1 MGDAVTD
8 GLVPEGDGH
17 TPLDPADL
25 AGLIPTWIATRGD
38 LNEAETRNI
47 AAALRRRPPT
57 LHELL
62 DDLYL
67 RGLHRAMFGEVW
79 RWAGTYRR
87 TETTIGIDPAGIS
100 DAARRLVADAR
111 AWVDADTYPADEAA
125 VRFHHRLVE
134 IHPFPKGNGRH
145 GRAATDYFTRA
156 LSEPPFTWGK
166 ALGLSTTDLRRT
178 YRDALVAA
186 DMGNH
191 DPLLAFVRS

>member
-1 MGDAVTD
+1 MTD
-8 GLVPEGDGH
+8 GLIPEGDGH
-17 TPLDPADL
+17 TPLDPDDL

-57 LHELL
+57 VDGLL

-67 RGLHRAMFGEVW
+67 RELHRAMFGEVW

-87 TETTIGIDPAGIS
+87 TETTIGIDPVEIS
-100 DAARRLVADAR
+100 VAARHLVADAR
-111 AWVDADTYPADEAA
+111 AWIDADAYLVDEAA
-125 VRFHHRLVE
+125 VRFHHRLVA
-134 IHPFPKGNGRH
+134 IHPFPDGNGRH
-145 GRAATDYFTRA
+145 GRAAADYFARA
-156 LSEPPFTWGK
+156 LGQPSFTWGK
-166 ALGLSTTDLRRT
+166 GLGLSTTDLRRT

-191 DPLLAFVRS
+191 DLLLAFVRR